1 MAFKNIH
8 APRGSLFT
16 GLLILSILLFDPFGI
31 IPPSLAKSLHFAFR
45 SVFRP
50 VLEVGR
56 KFSID
61 PIRMAQNP
69 ELVVEKNQYNQL
81 WKNYKNLEAKMAEV
95 ERENLFLSRIRK
107 QYGLAESGL
116 LMAKVT
122 TLLLAARHEA
132 LINAGTQASV
142 KPGQIVLSAD
152 KNSVIGTVKDATE
165 KMARVTL
172 ITDST
177 HGIEVR
183 IRRDGTPIDIPA
195 QMFGDGKSGCRIGF
209 IPKDTDIRVGDTVY
223 ASSQA
228 GRLDVPVVIGEV
240 QQVIPNDQDP
250 LIWDIRVR
258 PIETLTSLNE
268 VVIVIPVPTTP

>member
-8 APRGSLFT
+8 APRGSLFI
-16 GLLILSILLFDPFGI
+16 GLLILSILIFDPFGI
-31 IPPSLAKSLHFAFR
+31 IPESLAKSLNFAFR

-61 PIRMAQNP
+61 HIRMAQNP
-69 ELVVEKNQYNQL
+69 DLVVEKDQYNQL

-95 ERENLFLSRIRK
+95 ERENLFLSRVRK

-116 LMAKVT
+116 LMARVN

-132 LINAGTQASV
+132 IINEGTQASV
-142 KPGQIVLSAD
+142 KAGQIVLSAD

-165 KMARVTL
+165 KMARIAL
-172 ITDST
+172 ITDSS

-183 IRRDGTPIDIPA
+183 IRRDGTQLDIPA

-209 IPKDTDIRVGDTVY
+209 IPKDTDVRVGDTVY
-223 ASSQA
+223 AAAQG

-240 QQVIPNDQDP
+240 QQVNPNDQDP

-258 PIETLTSLNE
+258 PIETLTSLKE
-268 VVIVIPVPTTP
+268 VVIVIPVTAAP

>member
-8 APRGSLFT
+8 APRGSLFI
-16 GLLILSILLFDPFGI
+16 GLLFLSILIFDPFGI
-31 IPPSLAKSLHFAFR
+31 IPQSLAKSLNFAFR

-69 ELVVEKNQYNQL
+69 ELVVEKDQYNQL
-81 WKNYKNLEAKMAEV
+81 WKNYKNLEAKMTEV
-95 ERENLFLSRIRK
+95 ERENLFLSRVRK
-107 QYGLAESGL
+107 QYGLSESGL
-116 LMAKVT
+116 LMARVN
-122 TLLLAARHEA
+122 TLLLTSRHEA
-132 LINAGTQASV
+132 IISEGTLASV
-142 KPGQIVLSAD
+142 KAGQIVLSAD

-165 KMARVTL
+165 KMARVAL

-183 IRRDGTPIDIPA
+183 IRRDGTQLDIPA

-209 IPKDTDIRVGDTVY
+209 IPKDTDVRVGDTVY
-223 ASSQA
+223 AAPQ
-228 GRLDVPVVIGEV
+228 GGKLDVPVVIGEV
-240 QQVIPNDQDP
+240 QQVNPNDQDP

-258 PIETLTSLNE
+258 PIETMTSLQE
-268 VVIVIPVPTTP
+268 VVIVIPITAAP